1 VSDVTDYVA
10 LFGAGVASFLAPCV
24 VPLMPAYVG
33 MMAGEIGR
41 APSGNRVD
49 ATGPRVA
56 SVARAGVIF
65 VAGFSAVFVALGAFA
80 GQLGSS
86 LDSFQLWVQ
95 RAGGATVVLLGLVLL
110 GVGRRWV
117 PECRL
122 VARIPATG
130 HVARPL
136 VMGVAFGAAWTPCV
150 GPLLGAALI
159 VAARAADPWQGA
171 SLLGAYALGVGV
183 PFVAAALA
191 VDSWPALLV
200 RLHLLS
206 TRVESVAG
214 TVLVVLGVLLLTG
227 AYARLLG
234 PLARLFPGSS

>member
-1 VSDVTDYVA
+1 MSDVTNHVA

-33 MMAGEIGR
+33 MMAGEIAG
-41 APSGNRVD
+41 ATPGDRVD
-49 ATGPRVA
+49 ATAPRA
-56 SVARAGVIF
+56 GTIARAGMIF
-65 VAGFSAVFVALGAFA
+65 VTGFTAVFVALGAFA

-86 LDSFQLWVQ
+86 LDSFQLWAQ
-95 RAGGATVVLLGLVLL
+95 RAGGVMVVLFGLVGL
-110 GVGRRWV
+110 GVGHRWV
-117 PECRL
+117 PERRI

-159 VAARAADPWQGA
+159 VAARAADPWHGA

-183 PFVAAALA
+183 PFLAAALA
-191 VDSWPALLV
+191 VASSPTLLA
-200 RLHLLS
+200 RLRRSS
-206 TRVESVAG
+206 TRVQPVAG
-214 TVLVVLGVLLLTG
+214 TVLVVLGVLLFTG
-227 AYARLLG
+227 TYASILG
-234 PLARLFPGSS
+234 PLARLLPGSI